1 MIVDQ
6 FVVAGIVGGRHRA
19 LVHPKQVHA
28 IPFELR
34 RCKFVEQEPRRCAA
48 GDRESCEAPRGKRLL
63 KQTQNVLRARRGGPL
78 HIPRDEPIDAHFSS
92 AGSVSE
98 AARAKALSKTGS
110 RRTIPSSSRMS
121 RYSVG

>member
-34 RCKFVEQEPRRCAA
+34 RCKLVEQEPRRCAA
-48 GDRESCEAPRGKRLL
+48 GDRESCEVPRGKRLL
-63 KQTQNVLRARRGGPL
+63 KQTQNGPPTRLGAPRGGPL
-78 HIPRDEPIDAHFSS
+78 HIPRDERIEALFPS

-98 AARAKALSKTGS
+98 AARVKALSKTGS

-121 RYSVG
+121 R